1 MIAPVTEL
9 ISAEGGLRTGRTAA
23 APTGPGYDPLP
34 GAGCGADRGAD
45 RGAEQRAERG
55 AEREAE
61 RGAERG
67 ADERAH
73 ATEVRDAFD
82 AIPVG
87 ESAPVLAPADPPQT
101 AGTRRQEIATGVRL
115 SFAAGLGMFPIGIAF
130 GMLVVQTGLPWW
142 VAPGL
147 SIFLF
152 SGSVELLLVG
162 LMAVGTPLATI
173 ALTAMLVNFRH
184 VFYAFS
190 FPLRVVRH
198 PLARLYSVYAL
209 IDEAYAVSAARP
221 GTWTGARLV
230 AMQLAFQSYW
240 VGGGLVG
247 VAIGSFL
254 PGRIEGLEYALC
266 ALFITLT
273 LDACRSRRQVPS
285 LLLAGLALSLA
296 LLLMPR
302 SALFVGLIGFVSLL
316 AVRYLLTARR
326 TDRRRPA
333 PQDAAREPSCAT
345 QGADRA

>member
-1 MIAPVTEL
+1 MIAPVTEM
-9 ISAEGGLRTGRTAA
+9 ISRQGDLRTGR
-23 APTGPGYDPLP
+23 PTMTPVGPGDDTLR
-34 GAGCGADRGAD
+34 RGD
-45 RGAEQRAERG
+45 EQ
-55 AEREAE
+55 
-61 RGAERG
+61 
-67 ADERAH
+67 AH
-73 ATEVRDAFD
+73 ATDNVTDDVREAFD

-87 ESAPVLAPADPPQT
+87 EAAAVLAPADPPST
-101 AGTRRQEIATGVRL
+101 LGTRRQEIAAGVRL

-173 ALTAMLVNFRH
+173 ALTAVLVNFRH

-198 PLARLYSVYAL
+198 PLARFYSVYAM

-296 LLLMPR
+296 LLLVPG

-316 AVRYLLTARR
+316 AVRYLLTTRKA
-326 TDRRRPA
+326 DRRRPA
-333 PQDAAREPSCAT
+333 PQDATDVLQSAPLEVDHA
-345 QGADRA
+345 

>member
-1 MIAPVTEL
+1 
-9 ISAEGGLRTGRTAA
+9 
-23 APTGPGYDPLP
+23 
-34 GAGCGADRGAD
+34 
-45 RGAEQRAERG
+45 
-55 AEREAE
+55 
-61 RGAERG
+61 
-67 ADERAH
+67 
-73 ATEVRDAFD
+73 
-82 AIPVG
+82 
-87 ESAPVLAPADPPQT
+87 
-101 AGTRRQEIATGVRL
+101 
-115 SFAAGLGMFPIGIAF
+115 
-130 GMLVVQTGLPWW
+130 
-142 VAPGL
+142 
-147 SIFLF
+147 
-152 SGSVELLLVG
+152 
-162 LMAVGTPLATI
+162 
-173 ALTAMLVNFRH
+173 MLVNFRH